1 MTGKKSDYVN
11 ALSNW
16 SALGLNALLAFI
28 MTPIVIHYID
38 QEGYGLWV
46 ILISII
52 GYAGFLDLGITSAL
66 LRYIARYAAQ
76 NDDSSLNETVN
87 TALAIFCTTGFF
99 LVLSSFFVA
108 TPLAHFLNIV
118 ETNLDEFSRAVQLLS
133 VVIFL
138 RFVAGV
144 FRCSLMA
151 HEYFIA
157 SNTVEIFSSLI
168 RASTT
173 FFLLYNGWGVVGIAV
188 SHAITTIFMTFAHFT
203 LCKILIPAIKLQF
216 RSINTATRNRLL
228 TFGGV
233 TLIISA
239 TDMIRL
245 NMDSFIIAK
254 MVGLTSV
261 SIYAVAS
268 LLVNNF
274 RQLVVSALGIFNP
287 RFAALDGQ
295 GDSTKLVQVFMQ
307 SLFIC
312 GLLAFSLGSSLI
324 FFGGDF
330 IKLWVGDKF
339 IEAIPILVVLIVGN
353 TVAVSQSVSLS
364 IMYAMKKHKWYA
376 MVSTVEA
383 FFNLT
388 LSIILAYKYG
398 ILGVALGTVI
408 PMICISG
415 IFQPFYVSRLL
426 NIPVTKYIAYL
437 LPGALLGISIVG
449 SIAFIG
455 SLFITSATYVT
466 LGGQV
471 ILATATTIIVLL
483 FISRKSQQIQQSRLW
498 QVTPKTPLSD
508 RV

>member
-1 MTGKKSDYVN
+1 MKKKSHYAN
-11 ALSNW
+11 AFSNW
-16 SALGLNALLAFI
+16 VALGINALLAFI
-28 MTPIVIHYID
+28 MTPIVIRYIG

-46 ILISII
+46 ILLSII

-76 NDDSSLNETVN
+76 KDESSLNETVN

-99 LVLSSFFVA
+99 LVLSSFFI
-108 TPLAHFLNIV
+108 TIPLANFLNIV
-118 ETNLDEFSRAVQLLS
+118 ETNLDDFTRAVQLLS
-133 VVIFL
+133 FVIFL

-144 FRCSLMA
+144 FRCSLIA

-157 SNTVEIFSSLI
+157 SNSVEILSSLI
-168 RASTT
+168 RAGTT
-173 FFLLYNGWGVVGIAV
+173 FYLLANGWGIIGIAV
-188 SHAITTIFMTFAHFT
+188 SHTITTTFMVFCHFT
-203 LCKILIPAIKLQF
+203 LCKIFIPAIKLQF
-216 RSINTATRNRLL
+216 KSINKATRNRLL

-261 SIYAVAS
+261 SIYAVAA

-287 RFAALDGQ
+287 KFAALDGQ
-295 GDSTKLVQVFMQ
+295 GDNIKLIQVFMQ

-312 GLLAFSLGSSLI
+312 GLIAFSLGSSLI

-339 IEAIPILVVLIVGN
+339 TEAIPILIILIAGN

-415 IFQPFYVSRLL
+415 IFQPFYVSKLL
-426 NIPVTKYIAYL
+426 HIPVTMYIAYL
-437 LPGALLGISIVG
+437 LPGALLGISIVS

-455 SLFITSATYVT
+455 SLFISSATYIT
-466 LGGQV
+466 LGGQ
-471 ILATATTIIVLL
+471 IALATTTTIIFLML
-483 FISRKSQQIQQSRLW
+483 ISRKSQHIQQSKLW
-498 QVTPKTPLSD
+498 KINPKAPYPQNT
-508 RV
+508 